1 MFKGIYVITDEFL
14 TPKSSIYTQVE
25 EALEAGA
32 TIVQLRDKESSDAD
46 LLPLAEQLQELC
58 RRHKA
63 TFIINDRVE
72 LAQKMGADGV
82 HIGFH
87 DLSIREARTLLG
99 PDKIIG
105 ISCYGDLDRA
115 EKGIEA
121 GADYV
126 AFGAFFPSPTKPKA
140 AVVDKALIAE
150 AKKRFQVPVCVI
162 GGITTENIS
171 ELAPYGADLYATV
184 SAVFGAHSITD
195 AIYELKS
202 KTHL

>member
-1 MFKGIYVITDEFL
+1 MLKGIYVITDEVL
-14 TPKSSIYTQVE
+14 TPKSSLRAQVE
-25 EALEAGA
+25 ESLEAGA
-32 TIVQLRDKESSDAD
+32 TVVQLRDKSSTDAE
-46 LLPLAEQLQELC
+46 LRAVAEDLQELC
-58 RRHKA
+58 RRHQA

-72 LAQKMGADGV
+72 LAQKIGADGV
-82 HIGFH
+82 HIGYH
-87 DLSIREARTLLG
+87 DLSIREARALLG

-140 AVVDKALIAE
+140 DVVDKSIIAE

-162 GGITTENIS
+162 GGITKENIT
-171 ELAPYGADLYATV
+171 ELAPFGADLYATV